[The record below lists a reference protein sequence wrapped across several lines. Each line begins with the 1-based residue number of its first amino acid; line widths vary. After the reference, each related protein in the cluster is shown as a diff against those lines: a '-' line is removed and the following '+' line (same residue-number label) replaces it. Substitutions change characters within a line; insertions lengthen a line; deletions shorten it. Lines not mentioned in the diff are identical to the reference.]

1 MDAEAEQALEIIKR
15 DKPNL
20 SLGAITNIHERR
32 ILGHL
37 IEISGS
43 GVIDPAR
50 AKTLWRTLQLDAL
63 NQVGLINPYTDRID
77 RQANNYF
84 HQILNHH
91 LLIRR
96 SR

>member
-37 IEISGS
+37 IEISAF

-50 AKTLWRTLQLDAL
+50 LKLCGELCNSMR
-63 NQVGLINPYTDRID
+63 
-77 RQANNYF
+77 
-84 HQILNHH
+84 
-91 LLIRR
+91 LIR
-96 SR
+96 